1 MEIPFIDYYLGMLY
15 LIPTYRVN
23 SFPEFDNINS
33 NQGIK
38 P

>member
-1 MEIPFIDYYLGMLY
+1 MEIPFTDYYLMMLY

-23 SFPEFDNINS
+23 SPEFDNFNS